1 MMKNRTT
8 ILNSVLAVEVGL
20 VLLVSMI
27 LKIMTPNLIIK
38 AFDIPYI
45 ALLSLAA
52 LVLTSFFETK
62 EGSWIQETILAGIT
76 FGLLPFASG
85 MITVGQILK
94 FTVCGTTVFGVL
106 DVLFCGVINRIEAT
120 NLSKAS
126 VIPTAF
132 VLYLAYQSFNGWIL

>member
-1 MMKNRTT
+1 MMRNRTT
-8 ILNSVLAVEVGL
+8 LLNSVLAAEVGL
-20 VLLVSMI
+20 VLLISMI
-27 LKIMTPNLIIK
+27 LKIMTPNLIVK

-52 LVLTSFFETK
+52 LVLTGFFKTE
-62 EGSWIQETILAGIT
+62 EGCWVQEAMLAGIT
-76 FGLLPFASG
+76 FGLLPFTSG
-85 MITVGQILK
+85 MITAEQILK
-94 FTVCGTTVFGVL
+94 FAVCGGAVFGVL

-132 VLYLAYQSFNGWIL
+132 VLYLACQSFNGWIL